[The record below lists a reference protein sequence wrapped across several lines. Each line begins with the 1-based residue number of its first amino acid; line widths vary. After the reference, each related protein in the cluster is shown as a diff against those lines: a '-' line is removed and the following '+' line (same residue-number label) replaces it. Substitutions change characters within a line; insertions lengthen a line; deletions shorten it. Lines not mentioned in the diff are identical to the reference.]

1 METEAFDLTIIG
13 AGESLHPINDTSSN
27 PCTGIHGLTML
38 KTYRDV
44 HSSASIVVLDK
55 GTSIGG
61 VWAKDRLYP
70 GLHTNNHF
78 RTCVEFFRHD
88 VLPADNLQIR
98 GKPYDGSPGSTSL
111 NSCSLATT
119 P

>member
-1 METEAFDLTIIG
+1 METERFDLVIIG
-13 AGESLHPINDTSSN
+13 AGELNHFSINILVDQQA
-27 PCTGIHGLTML
+27 GIHGLTML

-44 HSSASIVVLDK
+44 HPGASILMLDK

-78 RTCVEFFRHD
+78 QTF
-88 VLPADNLQIR
+88 VLHMHALFAEADGLQI
-98 GKPYDGSPGSTSL
+98 
-111 NSCSLATT
+111 
-119 P
+119 

>member
-1 METEAFDLTIIG
+1 MR
-13 AGESLHPINDTSSN
+13 
-27 PCTGIHGLTML
+27 TGIHGLTML

-44 HSSASIVVLDK
+44 HPDATIVVLDK

-78 RTCVEFFRHD
+78 RTFVPHLRVPHRNTDKPKFR
-88 VLPADNLQIR
+88 
-98 GKPYDGSPGSTSL
+98 STSQTVPKGPRHANAIL
-111 NSCSLATT
+111 VQRL
-119 P
+119 PDEHGRL

>member
-1 METEAFDLTIIG
+1 METEAFDLAIIG
-13 AGESLHPINDTSSN
+13 AGESLQSIHDSSSN

-44 HSSASIVVLDK
+44 HPSASIVVLDK

-78 RTCVEFFRHD
+78 RTCVLVSRCD
-88 VLPADNLQIR
+88 VPSADNLQIR
-98 GKPYDGSPGSTSL
+98 GKPNDGSSGSVSL
-111 NSCSLATT
+111 NPCSLATI